1 MLCGLVAEQKCDSS
15 FCVCAS
21 PPLLPPP
28 RTENLCRH
36 AVATER
42 KPKAKPGPV
51 VKPGKKDPKHGGG
64 GGGKGCACTIS

>member
-1 MLCGLVAEQKCDSS
+1 LCGLVAERKCDSS
-15 FCVCAS
+15 FCVCVS
-21 PPLLPPP
+21 PPLHP

-51 VKPGKKDPKHGGG
+51 VKPGKKDPKRGG